1 MKKFSAIL
9 ITALLSI
16 SLVGCSGMSNQDSG
30 TLVGG
35 VAGGL
40 IGSQF
45 GGGGGRI
52 AATVLGTVAG
62 AYIGNRVGSSM
73 DATDRL
79 KASQALENN
88 RTNQTTQ
95 WHNPDTG
102 NNYSLTPIKT
112 YSKTVRHKKQYC
124 REFIQKAVIANKTQ
138 QVYGTA
144 CRQPDGTWKVQQK
157 KQ

>member
-45 GGGGGRI
+45 GGGGG
-52 AATVLGTVAG
+52 L
-62 AYIGNRVGSSM
+62 
-73 DATDRL
+73 
-79 KASQALENN
+79 
-88 RTNQTTQ
+88 
-95 WHNPDTG
+95 
-102 NNYSLTPIKT
+102 SLTRKT
-112 YSKTVRHKKQYC
+112 GELDAALRVFVDRIRAGFAGGKRGPK
-124 REFIQKAVIANKTQ
+124 
-138 QVYGTA
+138 
-144 CRQPDGTWKVQQK
+144 
-157 KQ
+157 